1 MSSPAANSTAPISI
15 DALDKANFIDI
26 AMESEE
32 VRQNAMN
39 GMLAEWAVRKPFY
52 AWRNGLPVTVCGRAR
67 DVREVYSHPEIFT
80 VVAPPYPAYKVFDI
94 FGGLESVLQMDGE
107 RHARVRRLMA
117 PAFMPSGVQQLE
129 GAVDNIINEKIEK
142 IAAMGAEFDVMEHF
156 SRDIIV
162 RVLLE
167 ATFKMTPEQQDVF
180 SRMHN
185 SMGMATEFEPDK
197 PLPQEFLNTVIAVRK
212 VIDDIVAERRA
223 NPGDDMISQLVMARD
238 EGRGLNDE
246 ELFGQINSICAAGL
260 GTTAATIGGA
270 LYALTKHRDQLEL
283 LQREPQLIDSAVEE
297 CLRFHGPGINTFT
310 RFTTQ
315 DTELGGT
322 FIPKDMPVIASIQAA
337 SYDPVEFA
345 DPLRFDIRRNPRAIL
360 AFGSGPH
367 FCIGNRLA
375 RLIMRKAILKL
386 VLRFPKLRLADPD
399 FKPVYTGFPGEL
411 CLTKLPMRVD

>member
-1 MSSPAANSTAPISI
+1 MNSTAPIAI
-15 DALDKANFIDI
+15 DSLDATNFLDID
-26 AMESEE
+26 MESETL
-32 VRQNAMN
+32 RQNAMN

-52 AWRNGLPVTVCGRAR
+52 ARRNGLAVAVCARAK
-67 DVREVYSHPEIFT
+67 DVREVYTHPEIFT
-80 VVAPPYPAYKVFDI
+80 VIAPPYDAYKVFDI

-107 RHARVRRLMA
+107 RHARVRRLMT

-129 GAVDNIINEKIEK
+129 NAIDTIIKEKLDN

-167 ATFKMTPEQQDVF
+167 ASFKLTPEQQEVF

-185 SMGMATEFEPDK
+185 SMGLATEFEPDK
-197 PLPQEFLNTVIAVRK
+197 PLPEEFINTVVAVRK
-212 VIDDIVAERRA
+212 VIDEIVAERRK
-223 NPGDDMISQLVMARD
+223 NPGDDMISHLVMARD

-270 LYALTKHRDQLEL
+270 LYILGKHPEQLDL
-283 LQREPQLIDSAVEE
+283 LKREPQLVDIAVEE
-297 CLRFHGPGINTFT
+297 CLRYHGPGINTFT

-315 DTELGGT
+315 DTELGGV

-337 SYDPVEFA
+337 SYDPEEFA
-345 DPLRFDIRRNPRAIL
+345 DPLRFDIRRSPRAIL

-386 VLRFPKLRLADPD
+386 ITRFPNLRLADPN

-411 CLTKLPMRVD
+411 CLTKLPMRID